1 MKILIAEDD
10 RDIALFYKVVLEAR
24 NHHVVSTDNGEDCLA
39 IYRQEFGNFASRIRS
54 TTSDNKQQQEEAVD
68 AVILDYKMPK
78 INGIEVAKEIIKIN
92 PKQRIIISSAHS
104 REALF
109 HSIKEIEKPVEL
121 VQKPFDLHTFIDT
134 IENKLFY
141 SELQRPNQD
150 EAITQEPDL
159 SERRNQIDTP
169 TMQLH

>member
-24 NHHVVSTDNGEDCLA
+24 NHHVVSTDNGEDCLT
-39 IYRQEFGNFASRIRS
+39 IYRQEFGNCDSRIRA
-54 TTSDNKQQQEEAVD
+54 TAIDNKQQQQQQAVD

-92 PKQRIIISSAHS
+92 PKQRIIISSAYP

-109 HSIKEIEKPVEL
+109 HSIKEIEKPIEL

-134 IENKLFY
+134 LEN
-141 SELQRPNQD
+141 
-150 EAITQEPDL
+150 
-159 SERRNQIDTP
+159 
-169 TMQLH
+169 